1 MEFKQRLLSGGG
13 GGGDWPGESEGIRWK
28 CGPPTMSRFLSGP
41 LRKAKGGSR
50 AVSDAA
56 EVSAVFAQCV
66 AADGTGYFG
75 NQR

>member
-1 MEFKQRLLSGGG
+1 MRTPYDVPVSQ
-13 GGGDWPGESEGIRWK
+13 WPSREG
-28 CGPPTMSRFLSGP
+28 
-41 LRKAKGGSR
+41 KGGSR

-56 EVSAVFAQCV
+56 EVSAVFAQCT